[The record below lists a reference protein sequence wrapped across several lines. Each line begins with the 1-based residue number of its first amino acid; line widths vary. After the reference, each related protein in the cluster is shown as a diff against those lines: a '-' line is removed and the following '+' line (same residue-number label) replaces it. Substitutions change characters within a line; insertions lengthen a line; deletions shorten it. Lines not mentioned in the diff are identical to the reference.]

1 MKKNG
6 SASSPHRRLV
16 GVTVILVLIGLRF
29 LTLVFAETIT
39 LKSGLEFEASVV
51 EKTDQ
56 YIIVNWQGENIRYSL
71 SEIGHIEGSPSLQK
85 IEQQDAYLPSEPE
98 PSISSKINGSD
109 RQQVLKYVNESGL
122 IMESVKEKILAKQAL
137 LAQAST
143 RADMEGMLAIT
154 KEMRDTFAGHKQ
166 QFSQI
171 SVPADCQV
179 LHSTAL
185 KWYQLQVDIYNE
197 LLKGNV
203 QQSQLLTQQLIECF
217 NKMQQESDRLAQYY
231 E

>member
-29 LTLVFAETIT
+29 LTQAFAETIT

-71 SEIGHIEGSPSLQK
+71 SEIAHIESSPF
-85 IEQQDAYLPSEPE
+85 PE

-109 RQQVLKYVNESGL
+109 RQQTLKYVNKSGL
-122 IMESVKEKILAKQAL
+122 IMESVEEKILAKQAL

-154 KEMRDTFAGHKQ
+154 KEMRDIFAGHKQ
-166 QFSQI
+166 QFSEL
-171 SVPADCQV
+171 SVPADCQA
-179 LHSTAL
+179 LHSAAL

-203 QQSQLLTQQLIECF
+203 QQSKLLTQQLIECF
-217 NKMQQESDRLAQYY
+217 DKMQQESDRLTQYY